1 MFLKGDLMRT
11 TQFKV
16 LEEVSLNNPI
26 FIEALPGIGH
36 VGKLAI
42 DHVID
47 ELDATKFV
55 EIYSPYFPPQVLV
68 GEGGVIEDMKNEMY
82 YLKSAGADERD
93 FIFLVGN
100 CQGLSPEGQ
109 YELCGSV
116 LDFVESLGAKEL
128 YTLGG
133 LATGQPVEGTEGR
146 VLGAATDEERI
157 EMLKEA
163 DIEIRSAD
171 GGIVGASGLFLGL
184 GRLRGMKG
192 ACLMGKTPGY
202 FIDAEAAEAILQKLA
217 ILVKLEVSTEELEA
231 KAEEIREMISQA
243 QQMEQEM
250 LQRAMGQPQAQQPQ
264 DDLRYIG

>member
-1 MFLKGDLMRT
+1 MFFYGDLMRT

-68 GEGGVIEDMKNEMY
+68 GEGGIVEDMTNEMY
-82 YLKSAGADERD
+82 YLKSAGGDERD

-100 CQGLSPEGQ
+100 CQALAPEGQ
-109 YELCGSV
+109 YELCGSI
-116 LDFVESLGAKEL
+116 LDFVESKGAKEF

-133 LATGQPVEGTEGR
+133 LATGQPIEGTDGR
-146 VLGAATDEERI
+146 VLGAATDEEII
-157 EMLKEA
+157 EVLK
-163 DIEIRSAD
+163 
-171 GGIVGASGLFLGL
+171 
-184 GRLRGMKG
+184 MKG

-250 LQRAMGQPQAQQPQ
+250 LQRAMGQQAPQQPQ